1 MSVGRLGIAAWLPPA
16 VTVYVTVRCPS
27 VRLSVPSRQRQR
39 RAAGL
44 LIYRSIS
51 AVRARAAASV
61 DAMIRGGSTH
71 RTCATAA
78 TQTRLNMSSFPTFC
92 QRKSGVADS
101 IHTAPSNK
109 TYWRVGVG
117 GVHWIIALNVF
128 EAVLLI
134 SGFDYYLKAGR
145 LSDVRIVCCQWYF
158 NN

>member
-1 MSVGRLGIAAWLPPA
+1 MNVLNELRITYVVSIANELVGYFGLQLARLCKNLVLRCVIYTECHGART
-16 VTVYVTVRCPS
+16 VTRV
-27 VRLSVPSRQRQR
+27 
-39 RAAGL
+39 AN
-44 LIYRSIS
+44 
-51 AVRARAAASV
+51 